1 MKCSCSSKTTPDR
14 NLADHQLRLVIHKH
28 LRRKSVNHKETAEM
42 LASCGLTPDTFG
54 AVAKALI
61 YEHRRAFPVAN
72 AETPW
77 QIGFADCLAQ
87 LEREAMQVSAEWPA

>member
-1 MKCSCSSKTTPDR
+1 
-14 NLADHQLRLVIHKH
+14 VIRKH
-28 LRRKSVNHKETAEM
+28 LRRESVNHKETAAM

-61 YEHRRAFPVAN
+61 YDHRTAHPMAN

-87 LEREAMQVSAEWPA
+87 LAREATQISAAWPD